1 MYKVFKDH
9 AEIAEYKTLAA
20 AKKLAEKEHG
30 EVFCDGQKVYPAEQD
45 GSADMVPTYEGQ
57 AETQPTI
64 EAQSDEAPEADA
76 QDNTCAMQPEEADNT
91 GAIAQEAPDR
101 TGVEGRYRI
110 TSLMNVR
117 LCPALNADIVGIA
130 QPSTIVTV
138 IGIKD
143 DWMAVKNGNDTV
155 YILYG
160 GGRYATKL
168 QQ

>member
-45 GSADMVPTYEGQ
+45 VSADLSTANTTYEAQ
-57 AETQPTI
+57 ETGY
-64 EAQSDEAPEADA
+64 EAQADEA
-76 QDNTCAMQPEEADNT
+76 QDSTGATQPEEADST
-91 GAIAQEAPDR
+91 GAIVQEAED
-101 TGVEGRYRI
+101 VKGRYRI
-110 TSLMNVR
+110 TSLMNIR
-117 LCPALNADIVGIA
+117 LRPALNGDIVGIA
-130 QPSTIVTV
+130 QPGTVVTV
-138 IGIKD
+138 TGIQN

-160 GGRYATKL
+160 GGRYASRVYLLYRPKTP
-168 QQ
+168 